1 MVLANI
7 ADYSRD
13 ATVRSDRV
21 TATES
26 INGIEHLVVLERLH
40 TGRYR
45 EVSVTPLRPRCI
57 RWSDPSMFLG

>member
-1 MVLANI
+1 MVMANI
-7 ADYSRD
+7 ADSRRD
-13 ATVRSDRV
+13 ATVRPDRV

-26 INGIEHLVVLERLH
+26 INGIEHLVVLERVD

-57 RWSDPSMFLG
+57 RWSDSSMFLG